1 MAPIANFARGMGI
14 GGWLTNYKRFHVL
27 PEYRRMTLT
36 TGDFEHFRTYITERD
51 IAYIASLGMDHIRL
65 GFDQIVLESAPGVY
79 REEMFAL
86 LRDFVTW
93 CRRAGVRAVLNLHKA
108 IGNDCDIAEPVHLLD
123 DEALQARF
131 VALWEQIEDRFADAP
146 EVAFELLNEVRDGD
160 SCKWNA
166 LAARTLAALRKK
178 NPRRTVIIGSTCWN
192 SVHTLKDLA
201 VTDDPCVIYTF
212 HTYDPFSFTHQQGV
226 LQEGPLFYNRQMPW
240 PGDIARYRDYEKVVN
255 GNENAYTGYTVMD
268 RAYLHDSLRP
278 ALAFKKEHPSAV
290 LWCGEFGTIRH
301 CPIVYREN
309 WMRDVIAFCLAHRI
323 PYCCWNYLSTPNDG
337 NRFSLVD
344 DDTRTILSPRLSHI
358 LRGELDA

>member
-1 MAPIANFARGMGI
+1 M
-14 GGWLTNYKRFHVL
+14 
-27 PEYRRMTLT
+27 
-36 TGDFEHFRTYITERD
+36 
-51 IAYIASLGMDHIRL
+51 
-65 GFDQIVLESAPGVY
+65 
-79 REEMFAL
+79 
-86 LRDFVTW
+86 
-93 CRRAGVRAVLNLHKA
+93 
-108 IGNDCDIAEPVHLLD
+108 
-123 DEALQARF
+123 
-131 VALWEQIEDRFADAP
+131 
-146 EVAFELLNEVRDGD
+146 AFELLNEVRDGD